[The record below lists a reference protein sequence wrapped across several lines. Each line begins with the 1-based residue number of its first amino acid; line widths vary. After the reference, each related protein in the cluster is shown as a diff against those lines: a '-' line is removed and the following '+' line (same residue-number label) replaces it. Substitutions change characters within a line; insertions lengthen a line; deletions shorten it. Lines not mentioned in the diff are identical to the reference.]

1 MSSELTK
8 TIIYV
13 CLVSYSYVA
22 SIYVNAP
29 NGDRNLPHVIKSRII
44 RVSIVTLINMLMA
57 PIILTKVLKTSLDYS
72 TSLSFLGLTN
82 PFTIR
87 ELFSCA
93 KTLLLFIIL
102 FIGPVVQNLLSFS
115 FYRTDS
121 LEIFRDF
128 FIAPL
133 TEELMYTALITGSFV
148 PFFKSPESV
157 RRICLTTPL
166 LFGMAHLHHAYG
178 IIKRGVPIMQA
189 ISICLF
195 QLIYTTLFG
204 YLTNCVFINSGS
216 VWCCFIAH
224 SFCNS
229 MGFPD
234 LRTKG
239 GLLID
244 TFYWS
249 LLCFGLW
256 GFGKWFN
263 ILTITDSM
271 LYNREAM

>member
-1 MSSELTK
+1 MASELIK

-22 SIYVNAP
+22 SIYVYAP
-29 NGDRNLPHVIKSRII
+29 KGDRNLPHIIRSRII
-44 RVSIVTLINMLMA
+44 RVSIITLVNMLMA
-57 PIILTKVLKTSLDYS
+57 PIILTKILKTSSDYS
-72 TSLSFLGLTN
+72 VSLSFLGLTN

-87 ELFSCA
+87 EFSSCA

-102 FIGPVVQNLLSFS
+102 FMGPVVQNLVYFN
-115 FYRTDS
+115 FHQTDS
-121 LEIFRDF
+121 LESFRDF

-133 TEELMYTALITGSFV
+133 TEEFIYTALTTGSFA
-148 PFFKSPESV
+148 PFFNSPESV
-157 RRICLTTPL
+157 KIICLTTPL

-224 SFCNS
+224 SFCNF

-234 LRTKG
+234 LRTKN

-244 TFYWS
+244 IMYWS
-249 LLCFGLW
+249 LLYLGLW

-271 LYNREAM
+271 LYIREIR